1 MNLKDLHI
9 GPTDNTP
16 EMILKSEGSILIRG
30 RGLII
35 NNFTFYEDVSEWV
48 TDYVRSPAEIT
59 RVILSFEY
67 LNSYS
72 FSFVAAILK
81 TLKTVLRGENGRLS
95 VSWYLEEEDEDI
107 LERGLHLS
115 HVTDLPMNFIKVADI
130 SEFNRSKPVL

>member
-72 FSFVAAILK
+72 LSFVAAILK

>member
-1 MNLKDLHI
+1 MHLKDLHI